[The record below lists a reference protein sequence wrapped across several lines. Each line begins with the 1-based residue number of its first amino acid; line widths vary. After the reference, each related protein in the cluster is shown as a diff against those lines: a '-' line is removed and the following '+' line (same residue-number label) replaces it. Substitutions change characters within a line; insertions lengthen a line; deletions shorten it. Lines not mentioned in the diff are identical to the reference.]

1 MKKLIDRDPFSNGTE
16 LMRFE
21 TYNCDKC
28 FKSIKSSKPIKNRL
42 SFTNCNK
49 DGLPKCS
56 IQRDIVTR
64 MFCNEPIK
72 EATVKICNEFSLHG
86 VLCPY
91 MKTEYP
97 KKKSNKIDKNQTQI
111 EL

>member
-1 MKKLIDRDPFSNGTE
+1 MKKVNQDPFHSGTE
-16 LMRFE
+16 HLEFE

-28 FKSIKSSKPIKNRL
+28 IKSSVLKKDQI
-42 SFTNCNK
+42 SYTNADENNM
-49 DGLPKCS
+49 PKCS

-72 EATVKICNEFSLHG
+72 EETVKICNEFTLYG

-91 MKTEYP
+91 MKTER
-97 KKKSNKIDKNQTQI
+97 KKYIRKIKNQT
-111 EL
+111 ELEL